1 MPKPLGR
8 TAKRWGLPAIG
19 LAAVACV
26 GCCALPLLAAGGIL
40 GGGLALIHDS
50 CLAPLAILMLVVG
63 VTTLVIWILRRRR
76 KADRCGDGADCGC
89 TTDSEPEALQANMF
103 RPGP

>member
-1 MPKPLGR
+1 MPKPLER

-26 GCCALPLLAAGGIL
+26 GCCALPLLAAGSIV
-40 GGGLALIHDS
+40 GGSLAVIHDS
-50 CLAPLAILMLVVG
+50 CLAPLAILLLVVG
-63 VTTLVIWILRRRR
+63 AAASAVWIRRIRT
-76 KADRCGDGADCGC
+76 KDKCGDGADCGC
-89 TTDSEPEALQANMF
+89 PSDPEPEMLQANMF